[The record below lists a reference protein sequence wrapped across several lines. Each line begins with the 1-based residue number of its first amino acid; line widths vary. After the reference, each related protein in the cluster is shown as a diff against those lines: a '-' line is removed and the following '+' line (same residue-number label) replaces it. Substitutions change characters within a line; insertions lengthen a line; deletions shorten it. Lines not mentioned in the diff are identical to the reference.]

1 MATDPIQNA
10 MIKAERIATLIVKD
24 QIGISAYKTGNLQ
37 RSVSVISQRSGDV
50 VELLLNDPTSYGDF
64 TDFGTRSYRAS
75 ERGPFNANPG
85 KGQGGIIPRF
95 WSSLSDTDILRIEM
109 IFEEELDKAMNEE
122 IDL

>member
-85 KGQGGIIPRF
+85 RGQGGIIPRF

>member
-10 MIKAERIATLIVKD
+10 MLRAERVATLIVKS
-24 QIGISAYKTGNLQ
+24 QVEVSAYKTGNLMQ
-37 RSVSVISQRSGDV
+37 SVSVIGQRNGNEV
-50 VELLLNDPTSYGDF
+50 LLILDDPTSYGDF

-85 KGQGGIIPRF
+85 RGQGGIIPRF

>member
-50 VELLLNDPTSYGDF
+50 VELLLNDPTDYGDF
-64 TDFGTRSYRAS
+64 TDFGTKSYRAS

-85 KGQGGIIPRF
+85 RGQGGIIPRF